1 MPYINLKTN
10 LRNFEEKKNEMLKLV
25 VLATKDILGKDEKVT
40 SVLIEKLPFKSWH
53 INSINSTTFFL
64 EIKITKGSNT
74 EEEKAE
80 FIKIVYDGLKAIEPN
95 ISFASYILI
104 DEINGDSWG
113 YDGISQKNRYSEK
126 S

>member
-1 MPYINLKTN
+1 MYAI
-10 LRNFEEKKNEMLKLV
+10 R
-25 VLATKDILGKDEKVT
+25 
-40 SVLIEKLPFKSWH
+40 SYY
-53 INSINSTTFFL
+53 
-64 EIKITKGSNT
+64 
-74 EEEKAE
+74 AE